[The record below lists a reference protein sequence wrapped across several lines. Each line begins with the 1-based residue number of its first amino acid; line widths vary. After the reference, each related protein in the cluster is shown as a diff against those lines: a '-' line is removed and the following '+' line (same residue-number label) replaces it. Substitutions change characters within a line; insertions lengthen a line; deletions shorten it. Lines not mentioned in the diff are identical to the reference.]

1 MEKRKFCDSLHHQ
14 VLLEDTKVVCVC
26 FLLKREKLVGKKDER
41 TTNEKR
47 FFHPQKTILQKLCY
61 CTAFLKRE
69 SLFYAV
75 VKKEKKNV
83 NFHQIGQFIKARDLA
98 FRVRNGTQPFNSYLA
113 KAACA
118 IIKNLT
124 SLVVK
129 LH

>member
-61 CTAFLKRE
+61 CTVLEKRKPLLC
-69 SLFYAV
+69 SS
-75 VKKEKKNV
+75 KKEKKNV

>member
-1 MEKRKFCDSLHHQ
+1 MRRRRRDS
-14 VLLEDTKVVCVC
+14 
-26 FLLKREKLVGKKDER
+26 FIPR
-41 TTNEKR
+41 KR
-47 FFHPQKTILQKLCY
+47 FFKSFV
-61 CTAFLKRE
+61 TAPFLKRE

>member
-1 MEKRKFCDSLHHQ
+1 MRQSSSSSPTR
-14 VLLEDTKVVCVC
+14 DTKVVCVC
-26 FLLKREKLVGKKDER
+26 FLLKREKLVGKKR
-41 TTNEKR
+41 TTNEKKNKR